1 MILPI
6 PKIKKK
12 KPTKPQVDKRV
23 IAIDFDGVTHDY
35 KNPIKGR
42 RMGEPIKGT
51 QEALV
56 SLKDKGYR
64 IVIHSVWAD
73 SNGSKTI
80 ADFMKYYNLPFDE
93 ITNIKPHAE
102 YYIDDRAIK
111 FTSWEDVLKQI

>member
-6 PKIKKK
+6 PKVKKK
-12 KPTKPQVDKRV
+12 KPAKPQAQKKV

-51 QEALV
+51 QQALTT
-56 SLKDKGYR
+56 LKERGYY

-73 SNGSKTI
+73 TNGKKTI
-80 ADFMKYYNLPFDE
+80 ADFMHYYKLSYDE
-93 ITNIKPHAE
+93 ITNVKPHAQ
-102 YYIDDRAIK
+102 YYIDDRAIR
-111 FTSWEDVLKQI
+111 FTNWKEVLNQV